1 MAFFRSGCRIKSS
14 LILGALRFPKL
25 PGLHCF
31 DVSHLADVPAAP
43 DGASHGPIARPRRPE
58 KAKVIQF
65 QDYPRTT
72 STPPKMRLCNHLTI
86 SVLQW
91 RKNRGVEVVEKIFA
105 YFHGAVCNVLNIMAL
120 QSVVWK

>member
-1 MAFFRSGCRIKSS
+1 MCIYCRKSGICIGIQGDEHFYIKRLQRTSLVRLPPLLQKAIAYAVAFFRSDY
-14 LILGALRFPKL
+14 LPK
-25 PGLHCF
+25 
-31 DVSHLADVPAAP
+31 
-43 DGASHGPIARPRRPE
+43 ARPRRPE

-65 QDYPRTT
+65 QDFPRAT

-105 YFHGAVCNVLNIMAL
+105 YFHGAVCNWLIFRML
-120 QSVVWK
+120 